1 MNMFEMIESFPSQI
15 KNQHNSLLDFQFDLS
30 NYKDINNAMAT
41 AKKLNVPLQ
50 VTANLQQVLNSL
62 IQSGKGKKD
71 HSAILHYVETLAGL
85 EVSK

>member
-1 MNMFEMIESFPSQI
+1 
-15 KNQHNSLLDFQFDLS
+15 
-30 NYKDINNAMAT
+30 MAT

-71 HSAILHYVETLAGL
+71 HSAILHYVEPLAGL